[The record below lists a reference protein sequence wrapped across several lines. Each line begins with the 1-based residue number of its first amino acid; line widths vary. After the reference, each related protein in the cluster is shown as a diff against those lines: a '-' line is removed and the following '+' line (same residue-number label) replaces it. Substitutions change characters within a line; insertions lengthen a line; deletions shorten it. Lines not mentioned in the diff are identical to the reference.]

1 MCARVCLC
9 EVTFPAPDSL
19 GGGEPSRGHLSS
31 STAPPPPA
39 VVLSSLHEVDT
50 TMVSLQDRA
59 VNPEAWRL
67 YPTTEDREKGLQAKR
82 AS

>member
-1 MCARVCLC
+1 
-9 EVTFPAPDSL
+9 
-19 GGGEPSRGHLSS
+19 
-31 STAPPPPA
+31 
-39 VVLSSLHEVDT
+39 LHEVDT